1 MIHLTAPEAIAR
13 VARGAFVIVT
23 DDAGRENEGDLTIAA
38 QFTTPEAVNLM
49 ATHGRGLICVA
60 MTGERLDALD
70 LPLMVAQERNGS
82 GFGTAFTVSVEARQG
97 VSTGISAADRA
108 RTISLLADPT
118 ARPGDFARPGHV
130 FPLRARPG
138 GVLERPGQTE
148 AGVDLARLAGLEPA
162 AAICEIMNAD
172 GTMARMPELERFAEE
187 HGIGIV
193 TVADL
198 IAHRERIGDRFGLE
212 RPAGIARGAAAR
224 LPTRHGEFTL
234 TAYPRAGSDQPDLA
248 LSMGAIGDGEPV
260 LARVHSECLTGDVFG
275 SGRCDC
281 GEQLQRALARIAA
294 EGRGVLLYLRQEGR
308 GIGLHN
314 KLLAYQLQDE
324 GLDTVEANERLGF
337 PADLRQ
343 YGAAA
348 AMLRDL
354 GVGRVRL
361 LTNNPRKLDGLA
373 GDGIE
378 IVERVPLMVEPGEE
392 NARYLAAKRDRLGHL
407 LSEQG
412 AAD

>member
-1 MIHLTAPEAIAR
+1 
-13 VARGAFVIVT
+13 
-23 DDAGRENEGDLTIAA
+23 
-38 QFTTPEAVNLM
+38 
-49 ATHGRGLICVA
+49 
-60 MTGERLDALD
+60 MTGERLDVLD
-70 LPLMVAQERNGS
+70 LPLMVAPDRNGS
-82 GFGTAFTVSVEARQG
+82 GFGTAFTVSVEARDG

-108 RTISLLADPT
+108 RTIALLADPAAT
-118 ARPGDFARPGHV
+118 AGSFARPGHI

-162 AAICEIMNAD
+162 SAICEIMNPD
-172 GTMARMPELERFAEE
+172 GSMARMPELEQFAER

-198 IAHRERIGDRFGLE
+198 IAHRQARGETAV
-212 RPAGIARGAAAR
+212 PATGIARGAVTR
-224 LPTRHGEFTL
+224 LPTPHGEFTV
-234 TAYPRAGSDQPDLA
+234 TAYPRPGSDQPDLA
-248 LSMGAIGDGEPV
+248 LSMGEIADGEPV
-260 LARVHSECLTGDVFG
+260 LARIHSECLTGDVFG

-337 PADLRQ
+337 PADLRH
-343 YGAAA
+343 YGTAAA
-348 AMLRDL
+348 ILRDL
-354 GVGRVRL
+354 GVRRVRL
-361 LTNNPRKLDGLA
+361 LTNNPRKLAGLA
-373 GDGIE
+373 SGGIE
-378 IVERVPLMVEPGEE
+378 VVERAPLLVDPGAE

-407 LSEQG
+407 LPEQG